1 MTFYLLFVMELNTR
15 RVHLA
20 GCTANPNEAWMKQT
34 ARELTGF
41 DCDVLDGKQIL
52 IMDRDTKFCE
62 SFCATARHRHQT
74 ATIAS
79 TGGEH
84 DSQRSFCMY
93 RSPLRGRLDFS
104 DIISVEV
111 RWRARIRLRIATNG
125 LI

>member
-62 SFCATARHRHQT
+62 SFCA
-74 ATIAS
+74 I
-79 TGGEH
+79 
-84 DSQRSFCMY
+84 
-93 RSPLRGRLDFS
+93 LRGTGTKPRPLPPRVANMILNDPSACIDRRCAVAWISAISSRLKS
-104 DIISVEV
+104 
-111 RWRARIRLRIATNG
+111 AGG
-125 LI
+125 LEFG